1 MKLTPLLVLVYS
13 SFGDAIVASKI
24 VLLFLAC
31 LLACLLVCFGV
42 YILFYIVVASA
53 RAGFG
58 LGLRVYEDHSY
69 SNIFLGRLELLT
81 LFGT

>member
-1 MKLTPLLVLVYS
+1 MRSLHLR
-13 SFGDAIVASKI
+13 
-24 VLLFLAC
+24 LFC
-31 LLACLLVCFGV
+31 CFWLVCLFWFLS
-42 YILFYIVVASA
+42 LFYIVVASA